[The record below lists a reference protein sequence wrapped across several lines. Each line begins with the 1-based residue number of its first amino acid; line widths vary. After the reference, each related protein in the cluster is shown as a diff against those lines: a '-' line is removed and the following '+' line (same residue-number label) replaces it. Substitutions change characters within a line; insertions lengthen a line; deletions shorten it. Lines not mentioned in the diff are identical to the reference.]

1 MVRNRRIGSP
11 GGTAG
16 APVLERNGSGKAQ
29 VVVRAG
35 AGFPNASE
43 RRPFAEVILQR
54 RFSLVNAAF
63 LLVTSAWLAGGDAAA
78 AAPVAATAAPIVSS
92 APYSSGGASS
102 SCGGCSSC
110 DSGCGCEKEGFFARL
125 RAKFARSGDCGCGCA
140 AAPSCGCAAAAPS
153 CGCESEGFFSRL
165 KGHMHWGSSECGCGC
180 ASSAPVASCGCAST
194 SACGCESGPSLWE
207 RLKGRFHHSDCGCE
221 SSCGCSSCGGA
232 TGSVG
237 AYSAPATA
245 APAAP
250 AAGEHVK
257 PPKDLDPGKKLPEG
271 GKEKEVRAPAAFD
284 VSPVSTTTIE
294 KESKSPFDLDRRY
307 ENRVERA
314 ADYSRLTGQLFFVH
328 ADGGLWVLRYA
339 SLSNEDANGGGVVL
353 ARDRQM
359 DSYREGDLV
368 TVHGE
373 ILNQRGSRFLGA
385 PLYQASAIE
394 LVERAKP

>member
-1 MVRNRRIGSP
+1 
-11 GGTAG
+11 
-16 APVLERNGSGKAQ
+16 
-29 VVVRAG
+29 
-35 AGFPNASE
+35 
-43 RRPFAEVILQR
+43 
-54 RFSLVNAAF
+54 VNAAF

-92 APYSSGGASS
+92 APCSSCGSS
-102 SCGGCSSC
+102 SSYGGCSSC
-110 DSGCGCEKEGFFARL
+110 DSGCGCEKEGFFAKL
-125 RAKFARSGDCGCGCA
+125 RAKFARGGDCGCEK
-140 AAPSCGCAAAAPS
+140 APTCGCAAAAPA
-153 CGCESEGFFSRL
+153 CGCEKEGFFSRL

-180 ASSAPVASCGCAST
+180 AAPAPVATSCGCAST

-207 RLKGRFHHSDCGCE
+207 RLKGRFHRSECGCE
-221 SSCGCSSCGGA
+221 SGCNTGCSSCGGA
-232 TGSVG
+232 TS
-237 AYSAPATA
+237 AYSAPVNVS
-245 APAAP
+245 PAMP

-271 GKEKEVRAPAAFD
+271 GKEKEVRAPATFE

-373 ILNQRGSRFLGA
+373 ILNQRGSRVLGA
-385 PLYQASAIE
+385 PLYQASSIE
-394 LVERAKP
+394 LVERAQP

>member
-1 MVRNRRIGSP
+1 M
-11 GGTAG
+11 AG
-16 APVLERNGSGKAQ
+16 ALVAERNGTGKAQ
-29 VVVRAG
+29 VVVQAG
-35 AGFPNASE
+35 AGRPYASE
-43 RRPFAEVILQR
+43 RRPFAEVFLQR
-54 RFSLVNAAF
+54 RLSLVNAAF

-92 APYSSGGASS
+92 APCS
-102 SCGGCSSC
+102 SCGGSSSYGGCNSC

-125 RAKFARSGDCGCGCA
+125 RAKFARGGECGCGCESA
-140 AAPSCGCAAAAPS
+140 SSCGCAAAAPT
-153 CGCESEGFFSRL
+153 CGCEKEGFFSRL
-165 KGHMHWGSSECGCGC
+165 KGRFHRESECGC
-180 ASSAPVASCGCAST
+180 ASAPVQTSCGCAST

-207 RLKGRFHHSDCGCE
+207 RLKGRFHHSECGCE
-221 SSCGCSSCGGA
+221 SGCNSGCNSGCSSCGGA
-232 TGSVG
+232 TGAVG
-237 AYSAPATA
+237 AYGAPVNVS
-245 APAAP
+245 PAAP

-271 GKEKEVRAPAAFD
+271 GKEKEVRAPASFD
-284 VSPVSTTTIE
+284 VAPVSTNIIE

-373 ILNQRGSRFLGA
+373 ILNQRGSKSLGA
-385 PLYQASAIE
+385 PLYQASSIE
-394 LVERAKP
+394 LVERANP

>member
-1 MVRNRRIGSP
+1 
-11 GGTAG
+11 
-16 APVLERNGSGKAQ
+16 
-29 VVVRAG
+29 
-35 AGFPNASE
+35 
-43 RRPFAEVILQR
+43 
-54 RFSLVNAAF
+54 VNAAF

-78 AAPVAATAAPIVSS
+78 AAPAATAAPIVSS
-92 APYSSGGASS
+92 ASCSSCGGSS
-102 SCGGCSSC
+102 SCGGCNSC

-125 RAKFARSGDCGCGCA
+125 RAKFARGGDCGCEQA
-140 AAPSCGCAAAAPS
+140 SNCGCAAAAPS
-153 CGCESEGFFSRL
+153 CGCESEGFWSRM
-165 KGHMHWGSSECGCGC
+165 KGHFHRSSECGCGC
-180 ASSAPVASCGCAST
+180 AAPVQTSCGCAST

-207 RLKGRFHHSDCGCE
+207 RLKGRFHHSECGCE
-221 SSCGCSSCGGA
+221 SGCNTGCNSGCNSGCSSCGGA
-232 TGSVG
+232 NGAVG
-237 AYSAPATA
+237 AYSAPVNAS
-245 APAAP
+245 PMP

-284 VSPVSTTTIE
+284 VAPVSTTTIE
-294 KESKSPFDLDRRY
+294 KESKSPFDLDRRH

-373 ILNQRGSRFLGA
+373 VLNQKGSRFLGA
-385 PLYQASAIE
+385 PLYQASSIE
-394 LVERAKP
+394 LVERTQP